1 MYVCVFDGKV
11 FGIGTMRSFLRSK
24 TESILL
30 SIFVIMIYLPRADF
44 NVYSVYVSKIYIK
57 EHRKVI
63 LKISKDKKSIE
74 QLKVEAQEYKELLLE
89 TKQND
94 ACVTIRDLNRIA
106 QQFGDVLNEKYNDI
120 VEALRFREDIEITES
135 LFESGNYSGKLF
147 SAVSKV
153 TNEQLD
159 FYYSMDIND
168 DEGAESTLII
178 TCEQEPF
185 VVDEFDDIEGF
196 IIRISYINGSV
207 TYDDEQGYYMPFAED
222 EISQND
228 INNYVETMI
237 DFINI
242 KLESLKDYVDSIRYE
257 TVKDGGEF
265 HIALGVYCD
274 ECDEEYIC
282 IDEKLAEVGTC
293 LNCGAHN
300 EIAVCERCGNYFVD
314 YCDDEIKLCDLCKEH
329 YEED

>member
-1 MYVCVFDGKV
+1 M
-11 FGIGTMRSFLRSK
+11 
-24 TESILL
+24 
-30 SIFVIMIYLPRADF
+30 
-44 NVYSVYVSKIYIK
+44 
-57 EHRKVI
+57 
-63 LKISKDKKSIE
+63 
-74 QLKVEAQEYKELLLE
+74 
-89 TKQND
+89 
-94 ACVTIRDLNRIA
+94 
-106 QQFGDVLNEKYNDI
+106 
-120 VEALRFREDIEITES
+120 
-135 LFESGNYSGKLF
+135 FESGNYSGKLF

-185 VVDEFDDIEGF
+185 VVDEVDDIEGF

-265 HIALGVYCD
+265 HIAPG
-274 ECDEEYIC
+274 YIVMNAMKN
-282 IDEKLAEVGTC
+282 I
-293 LNCGAHN
+293 
-300 EIAVCERCGNYFVD
+300 FVLMK
-314 YCDDEIKLCDLCKEH
+314 IS
-329 YEED
+329 

>member
-1 MYVCVFDGKV
+1 M
-11 FGIGTMRSFLRSK
+11 
-24 TESILL
+24 
-30 SIFVIMIYLPRADF
+30 
-44 NVYSVYVSKIYIK
+44 VYKNLNS
-57 EHRKVI
+57 
-63 LKISKDKKSIE
+63 L
-74 QLKVEAQEYKELLLE
+74 
-89 TKQND
+89 TKN
-94 ACVTIRDLNRIA
+94 
-106 QQFGDVLNEKYNDI
+106 
-120 VEALRFREDIEITES
+120 
-135 LFESGNYSGKLF
+135 
-147 SAVSKV
+147 
-153 TNEQLD
+153 
-159 FYYSMDIND
+159 
-168 DEGAESTLII
+168 
-178 TCEQEPF
+178 
-185 VVDEFDDIEGF
+185 
-196 IIRISYINGSV
+196 
-207 TYDDEQGYYMPFAED
+207 MPFTED

-265 HIALGVYCD
+265 HIAPGVYCD

-282 IDEKLAEVGTC
+282 IDENLAEVGTC

>member
-1 MYVCVFDGKV
+1 MQ
-11 FGIGTMRSFLRSK
+11 MR
-24 TESILL
+24 
-30 SIFVIMIYLPRADF
+30 
-44 NVYSVYVSKIYIK
+44 
-57 EHRKVI
+57 
-63 LKISKDKKSIE
+63 
-74 QLKVEAQEYKELLLE
+74 
-89 TKQND
+89 
-94 ACVTIRDLNRIA
+94 
-106 QQFGDVLNEKYNDI
+106 
-120 VEALRFREDIEITES
+120 
-135 LFESGNYSGKLF
+135 
-147 SAVSKV
+147 
-153 TNEQLD
+153 
-159 FYYSMDIND
+159 
-168 DEGAESTLII
+168 LII

-196 IIRISYINGSV
+196 IIGISYINGSV

-265 HIALGVYCD
+265 HIAPGVYCD

-282 IDEKLAEVGTC
+282 IDENLAEVGTC